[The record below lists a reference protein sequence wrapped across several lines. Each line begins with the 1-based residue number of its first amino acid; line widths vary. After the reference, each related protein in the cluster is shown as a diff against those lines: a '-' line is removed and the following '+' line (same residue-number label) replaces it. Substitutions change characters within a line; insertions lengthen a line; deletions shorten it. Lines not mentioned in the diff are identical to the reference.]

1 MDEDPGEERPKPV
14 QHCDVVK
21 LQQKRGDPDRKQWI
35 KQDFWHAFEFVW
47 TKVTRR
53 SEICDHKRH
62 LENCGKRTAP
72 LPDRIRRW
80 LYREQQHS
88 KQRISERKNGIAE
101 QQPEAKLVHDHWC
114 TDSGRKTTT
123 MPANPAS

>member
-35 KQDFWHAFEFVW
+35 KENFGHAFEFVW
-47 TKVTRR
+47 TKATRR
-53 SEICDHKRH
+53 SETCDRKRH

-88 KQRISERKNGIAE
+88 KQRISERKNGIAQ
-101 QQPEAKLVHDHWC
+101 QQPEAKPVHARPVVHRFW
-114 TDSGRKTTT
+114 
-123 MPANPAS
+123 

>member
-21 LQQKRGDPDRKQWI
+21 LQQQRGGPDRKQWI
-35 KQDFWHAFEFVW
+35 KQHFGHAFEFVS

-53 SEICDHKRH
+53 SEIRDRKRY
-62 LENCGKRTAP
+62 LESCGKPTAP

-80 LYREQQHS
+80 LYREQQ
-88 KQRISERKNGIAE
+88 
-101 QQPEAKLVHDHWC
+101 PETKPVHPRPLVH
-114 TDSGRKTTT
+114 RFR
-123 MPANPAS
+123 